1 MRILASSLF
10 FWMVLASPVL
20 VNHARSGDPVIV
32 APRPGDVLQ
41 GVVTISGSSDV
52 NGFVS
57 GEVSFSYADDQTGT
71 WFLIAM
77 NSQPVSAT
85 LATWDTTVIT
95 DGNYDL
101 RLRVTLTNG
110 GFRDAI
116 VAGLRVRNYTP
127 VETPTPTAF
136 VPEATPLPTIPSTPT
151 PFPTPTALSHNP
163 ATLAPA
169 DVSTSFLYGG
179 LAAILI
185 FLIISLYL
193 WLRRKY
199 I

>member
-20 VNHARSGDPVIV
+20 VSHARSGDPVIV

-41 GVVTISGSSDV
+41 GAVTIVGSSDV
-52 NGFVS
+52 TGFAS
-57 GEVSFSYADDQTGT
+57 AEVSFAFADDPTGT
-71 WFLIAM
+71 WFLITM
-77 NSQPVSAT
+77 NSQPVGTT

-95 DGNYDL
+95 DGNYVL
-101 RLRVTLTNG
+101 RLRVTLTDG
-110 GFRDAI
+110 SLREAI
-116 VAGLRVRNYTP
+116 VSGLRVRNYTP

-179 LAAILI
+179 LAAILT
-185 FLIISLYL
+185 FFIISLYL
-193 WLRRKY
+193 WLRRK
-199 I
+199 